1 MEGLTQTESMTE
13 KLKIVFFG
21 TPQFAVESLEKL
33 IEAGI
38 NVVAVV
44 TAPDKPGGRGMR
56 LQASAVKTCA
66 LKHQIPVFQPTNL
79 KNDQFIE
86 QLRQVGANLQVV
98 IAFRMLP
105 EVVWNMPALGTINL
119 HASLLPDYRGAAPIN
134 WAIINGE
141 KETGVSTFLLQHEI
155 DTGDIIFQE
164 KVPIYPEM
172 NAGELHDE
180 LMHVGA
186 DLTLKTVLAIAANNY
201 TPIKQGA
208 GSTKHAPKIF
218 TADCAINW
226 ERKGQE
232 IHNLIRG
239 LAPYPGAIT
248 YIGNTLLKIYK
259 SHFEPD
265 NHQKKTGSLETETGR
280 TPYMRFA
287 VLDGWIYADEVQL
300 EGKKRMLVAD
310 LLRGWLPVI

>member
-1 MEGLTQTESMTE
+1 MME
-13 KLKIVFFG
+13 KLRVVFFG

-33 IEAGI
+33 IDAGI

-44 TAPDKPGGRGMR
+44 TAPDKPGGRGMQ
-56 LQASAVKTCA
+56 LQASAVKQCA

-79 KNDQFIE
+79 KSDQFIE
-86 QLRQVGANLQVV
+86 HLRQVEANLQVV

-105 EVVWNMPALGTINL
+105 EVVWNMPVLGTINL

-155 DTGDIIFQE
+155 DTGDIIFQQ
-164 KVPIYPEM
+164 KVPIHDEM
-172 NAGELHDE
+172 NAGALHDE
-180 LMHVGA
+180 LMHIGA
-186 DLTLKTVLAIAANNY
+186 NLTLKTVLAIAEKSY
-201 TPIKQGA
+201 QPIKQSS

-218 TADCAINW
+218 TPDCIINW
-226 ERKGQE
+226 EKTGPE

-265 NHQKKTGSLETETGR
+265 QHQKKVGFLETVTGK
-280 TPYMRFA
+280 TTYMRFA
-287 VLDGWIYADEVQL
+287 TSDGWIYADEVQL
-300 EGKKRMLVAD
+300 EGKKKMLVAD
-310 LLRGWLPVI
+310 LLRGWQPVI